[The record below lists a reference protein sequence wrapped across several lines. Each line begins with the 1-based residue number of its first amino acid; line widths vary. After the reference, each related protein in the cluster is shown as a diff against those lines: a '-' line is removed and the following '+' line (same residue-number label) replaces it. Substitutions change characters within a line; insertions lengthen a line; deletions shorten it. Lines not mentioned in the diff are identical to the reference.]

1 MLLQHNPIHFEI
13 KSFKV
18 NQEYGNIIS
27 GWKDIGYRSSL
38 SSKDLEY
45 LMMVSVPKITIK
57 QVSSDL
63 NGYLVLNECLVPNE
77 FTYIT
82 ISPMEE

>member
-1 MLLQHNPIHFEI
+1 MATLFL
-13 KSFKV
+13 
-18 NQEYGNIIS
+18 

-45 LMMVSVPKITIK
+45 LMMRVSVPKITIK

-63 NGYLVLNECLVPNE
+63 NGYLVLNECLE
-77 FTYIT
+77 FLTSLQYIT